1 MSPAHPPLSSLREI
15 ASRFARGPV
24 TVEPLGHGRIH
35 ATFEVRYEHGPRLV
49 LQRLN
54 EHVFR
59 DTAALM
65 ENLERITGHLRSP
78 HRPVPALD
86 GEPWIRDRE
95 GRAWRAFRLVE
106 DTRCVDETTDP
117 RAVLEIARAYGR
129 FLVGLSDLPGPRLH
143 ETIPR
148 FHDTPW
154 RFEELHRARREDRL
168 ERADGCRPEIDALLA
183 REEGSGLL
191 QELLALGEI
200 PERPVHSDTK
210 LGNVLL
216 DVDTGTAVC
225 VVDLDTCM
233 PGLAPHDFGDLFR
246 SATRSGGGEAR
257 LDLFEAVARGWVG
270 ETKAVLRPA
279 EREALVPAA
288 RLVTLEIAVRYLT
301 DHLDGDLYFRV
312 AREGENLE
320 RARLQ
325 LSLLGSME
333 RQEDAMRRILDR
345 V

>member
-1 MSPAHPPLSSLREI
+1 VRTRADPRSTLSSL
-15 ASRFARGPV
+15 
-24 TVEPLGHGRIH
+24 
-35 ATFEVRYEHGPRLV
+35 
-49 LQRLN
+49 
-54 EHVFR
+54 
-59 DTAALM
+59 
-65 ENLERITGHLRSP
+65 
-78 HRPVPALD
+78 
-86 GEPWIRDRE
+86 
-95 GRAWRAFRLVE
+95 
-106 DTRCVDETTDP
+106 
-117 RAVLEIARAYGR
+117 
-129 FLVGLSDLPGPRLH
+129 
-143 ETIPR
+143 
-148 FHDTPW
+148 
-154 RFEELHRARREDRL
+154 ARRV
-168 ERADGCRPEIDALLA
+168 P
-183 REEGSGLL
+183 GSSRSSTP
-191 QELLALGEI
+191 LGEI

-246 SATRSGGGEAR
+246 SATRSGGGEAS

-333 RQEDAMRRILDR
+333 RREDAMRRILDR